1 MVLDDG
7 VYIVCNFAP
16 NALLDTYVSMDIEE
30 SLYQLNNK
38 QTMNR
43 TVRTLLGLLTVG
55 LVALTSCKKDNQEP
69 KKNEGS
75 TYVSVAINLQSSL
88 RAGDSDDKEFN
99 YKGTWNG
106 KDAIETVDV
115 YVVGNGEV
123 SYGQYQANDFKINKA
138 TDGDNISIKP
148 NKAILT
154 TPGAKKIYALI
165 NAPKAITETLEKSMP
180 AHFNE
185 AYAKAVE
192 TMKTADVARA
202 NGDKEDLIMM
212 SNADECKIDV
222 EDGVSKEDAKQG
234 PKNLAKVNVKRVVA
248 RVILTTTKP
257 SYEIKLED
265 GTVLGTISDITYAVA
280 QGEKAFY
287 ISQQKNEAGSIITPG
302 YDFLPLVD
310 AANPSKLTNYA
321 DQAKIYD
328 YSDLHATVTTPRPA
342 LVADN
347 LKEALEIGKKSLES
361 SAFIFEASHPFGE
374 NGQTIADYSGG
385 FRRGNTP
392 YVLVRTKF
400 TPNLDL
406 FYNDY
411 QRQQFEK
418 GDGSFYRGED
428 GLFYAKNRTVNPKVG
443 QTVVPKQKYTKF
455 EAGKVLYHVF
465 VNPDDVLKTLDA
477 PAYRNN
483 IYHISVTGFK
493 TLGLNWNPLYPEDP
507 DTPDQKNP
515 DPKPKDDPNTPPY
528 VPGDK
533 NTPKETYLAVEVNVV
548 PWNVHSY
555 GIELSL

>member
-1 MVLDDG
+1 MLT
-7 VYIVCNFAP
+7 FASTS
-16 NALLDTYVSMDIEE
+16 LMTSLFRWDIEE
-30 SLYQLNNK
+30 TLYQSNNK

-43 TVRTLLGLLTVG
+43 TVRTLLGLLTIG
-55 LVALTSCKKDNQEP
+55 LVALTSCKKDEKEP
-69 KKNEGS
+69 QKNEGT

-88 RAGDSDDKEFN
+88 RAGTGTTDDEFN
-99 YKGTWNG
+99 PKGTWNG
-106 KDAIETVDV
+106 KDAIESVAV
-115 YVVGNGEV
+115 YVVGDGEV
-123 SYGQYQANDFKINKA
+123 SYGKFSLNDFNITPA
-138 TDGDNISIKP
+138 TDGDNITIKP
-148 NKAILT
+148 KNAILT

-165 NAPKAITETLEKSMP
+165 NAPEAITKTLEKSMP

-202 NGDKEDLIMM
+202 NTEKEDLIMM
-212 SNADECKIDV
+212 SNSDECKIDV
-222 EDGVSKEDAKQG
+222 EDGVSKEEAKQG
-234 PKNLAKVNVKRVVA
+234 PKNLAKVSVKRVVA
-248 RVILTTTKP
+248 RVILTTTQP

-302 YDFLPLVD
+302 YKFLPAVD
-310 AANPSKLTNYA
+310 PADKSKLTTSSYE

-328 YSDLHATVTTPRPA
+328 YDDLHTTVDKPRNA
-342 LVADN
+342 LVAADLN
-347 LKEALEIGKKSLES
+347 SALEIGKKSLES
-361 SAFIFEASHPFGE
+361 SAFIFEASHKFGT
-374 NGQTIADYSGG
+374 GSTLKDYTGD

-400 TPNLDL
+400 TPNKDL

-428 GLFYAKNRTVNPKVG
+428 GLFYAKNRTVNPKVS

-455 EAGKVLYHVF
+455 EKGKVLYHVF
-465 VNPDDVLKTLDA
+465 VNPDDVYKTLNA

-493 TLGLNWNPLYPEDP
+493 SLGLNWNPLYPEDP
-507 DTPDQKNP
+507 DTTDPQKNP

-528 VPGDK
+528 VPGDF
-533 NTPKETYLAVEVNVV
+533 NTPKETYMAVEINVI
-548 PWNVHSY
+548 PWNVHTY
-555 GIELSL
+555 DIVLGL

>member
-1 MVLDDG
+1 
-7 VYIVCNFAP
+7 
-16 NALLDTYVSMDIEE
+16 
-30 SLYQLNNK
+30 
-38 QTMNR
+38 MNR
-43 TVRTLLGLLTVG
+43 TVRTLLGLLAVG
-55 LVALTSCKKDNQEP
+55 LVALTSCKQDRTEP
-69 KKNEGS
+69 QKNEGS

-88 RAGDSDDKEFN
+88 RAGDSSDDKEFN

-106 KDAIETVDV
+106 KDAIETIAV
-115 YVVGNGEV
+115 YVVGDGSV
-123 SYGQYQANDFKINKA
+123 SYGQYTKADFDIVKA
-138 TDGDNISIKP
+138 TDDANITIKP
-148 NKAILT
+148 KSAILT
-154 TPGAKKIYALI
+154 KPGTKKVYALI
-165 NAPKAITETLEKSMP
+165 NAPEEITKLLEKSMP

-192 TMKTADVARA
+192 NMTTAQVARA
-202 NGDKEDLIMM
+202 NAAKEDLIMM
-212 SNADECKIDV
+212 SNAAECKIDV

-234 PKNLAKVNVKRVVA
+234 PKNLAKVSVKRVVA

-257 SYEIKLED
+257 SYDITLQD

-287 ISQQKNEAGSIITPG
+287 ISQQKNKAGSIITPG
-302 YDFLPLVD
+302 YNFLPAVD
-310 AANPSKLTNYA
+310 PANKSKLTNYA
-321 DQAKIYD
+321 EQEKTYD

-342 LVADN
+342 LVAES
-347 LKEALEIGKKSLES
+347 LTAALEIGKKSLES

-374 NGQTIADYSGG
+374 NGQTIADYTGG

-392 YVLVRTKF
+392 YVLVRAKF
-400 TPNLDL
+400 TPNDNA

-411 QRQQFEK
+411 QKNMFKR
-418 GDGSFYRGED
+418 GDGTFYRGED
-428 GLFYAKNRTVNPKVG
+428 GLLYARNKPFKSKRANEI
-443 QTVVPKQKYTKF
+443 VPEQKYTEFK
-455 EAGKVLYHVF
+455 AGKVLYHVF
-465 VNPDDVLKTLDA
+465 VNPDNVAKTLDA

-528 VPGDK
+528 VPGDF
-533 NTPKETYLAVEVNVV
+533 NTPKETYLAVEVNVI

-555 GIELSL
+555 NIELSL

>member
-1 MVLDDG
+1 MLT
-7 VYIVCNFAP
+7 FAP
-16 NALLDTYVSMDIEE
+16 NIPLDTFVSMNIEE
-30 SLYQLNNK
+30 SLYQSNNK

-43 TVRTLLGLLTVG
+43 TVRILLGLLTIG
-55 LVALTSCKKDNQEP
+55 LVALTSCKQDRTEP
-69 KKNEGS
+69 QKNEGT

-88 RAGDSDDKEFN
+88 RAGDSSDDKEFN

-115 YVVGNGEV
+115 YVVGDGEV
-123 SYGQYQANDFKINKA
+123 SYGKFSLNDFNITPA
-138 TDGDNISIKP
+138 TDGDNITIKP
-148 NKAILT
+148 KNAILT
-154 TPGAKKIYALI
+154 KPGTKKVYALI
-165 NAPKAITETLEKSMP
+165 NAPEEITKTLEKSMP

-192 TMKTADVARA
+192 NMTTAQVARA
-202 NGDKEDLIMM
+202 NAAKEDLIMM

-222 EDGVSKEDAKQG
+222 EDGVSKEEAKQG

-248 RVILTTTKP
+248 RVILTTTQP

-265 GTVLGTISDITYAVA
+265 GTVLGKIENITYAVA

-287 ISQQKNEAGSIITPG
+287 ISQKNEAGSIITPG
-302 YDFLPLVD
+302 YNFLPAV
-310 AANPSKLTNYA
+310 NPADKSKLTNYE
-321 DQAKIYD
+321 DQAKTYD
-328 YSDLHATVTTPRPA
+328 YSDLHSTVTTPRA
-342 LVADN
+342 AIVADN
-347 LKEALEIGKKSLES
+347 LTAALEIGKKSLES

-374 NGQTIADYSGG
+374 NGQTIVDYSGG

-411 QRQQFEK
+411 QRNLFKK
-418 GDGSFYRGED
+418 GDGTFYRGED
-428 GLFYAKNRTVNPKVG
+428 GLFYAKDRPFTSKVG
-443 QTVVPKQKYTKF
+443 AAVPKQKYTKF

-465 VNPDDVLKTLDA
+465 VNPDNVAKTLDA

-507 DTPDQKNP
+507 DTPDGQKNP

-528 VPGDK
+528 VPGDF
-533 NTPKETYLAVEVNVV
+533 NTPKETYLAVEVNVI

-555 GIELSL
+555 DIELSL

>member
-1 MVLDDG
+1 
-7 VYIVCNFAP
+7 
-16 NALLDTYVSMDIEE
+16 
-30 SLYQLNNK
+30 
-38 QTMNR
+38 MNR
-43 TVRTLLGLLTVG
+43 TVRTLLGLLTIG
-55 LVALTSCKKDNQEP
+55 LVALTSCKKDEKEP
-69 KKNEGS
+69 QKNEGT

-88 RAGDSDDKEFN
+88 RAGDSSDDKEFN
-99 YKGTWNG
+99 DKGTWNG
-106 KDAIETVDV
+106 KDAIETIAV
-115 YVVGNGEV
+115 YVVGDGSV
-123 SYGQYQANDFKINKA
+123 SYGQYTMADFKIDKA
-138 TDGDNISIKP
+138 TDDTNITIKP

-165 NAPKAITETLEKSMP
+165 NAPKTITETLEKSMP

-192 TMKTADVARA
+192 NMTTAQVARA
-202 NGDKEDLIMM
+202 NEEKGEKKDVIMM

-222 EDGVSKEDAKQG
+222 EDGATKEEAIQG
-234 PKNLAKVNVKRVVA
+234 TKNRAKVNVKRVVA

-287 ISQQKNEAGSIITPG
+287 ISQHKDKAGSIITPG
-302 YDFLPLVD
+302 YKFLPAVD
-310 AANPSKLTNYA
+310 PADKSKLTNYEE
-321 DQAKIYD
+321 QAKVYD
-328 YSDLHATVTTPRPA
+328 YSDLRYTVDNPRAA
-342 LVADN
+342 LVAEN
-347 LKEALEIGKKSLES
+347 LTAALEIGKKSLES
-361 SAFIFEASHPFGE
+361 SAFIFEASHKFGGA
-374 NGQTIADYSGG
+374 GQTITDYTGG

-400 TPNLDL
+400 TPADNA
-406 FYNDY
+406 FYNEY
-411 QRQQFEK
+411 QRNLFKK
-418 GDGSFYRGED
+418 GDGTFYRGED
-428 GLFYAKNRTVNPKVG
+428 GLLYARNKPFKSKRTNEI
-443 QTVVPKQKYTKF
+443 VPEQKYTKF
-455 EAGKVLYHVF
+455 EGGKVLYHVF
-465 VNPDDVLKTLDA
+465 VNPDNVAKTLDA

-507 DTPDQKNP
+507 DTPTPDQKNP

-533 NTPKETYLAVEVNVV
+533 NTPDETYMAVEVNVI

-555 GIELSL
+555 DIELSL

>member
-1 MVLDDG
+1 
-7 VYIVCNFAP
+7 
-16 NALLDTYVSMDIEE
+16 
-30 SLYQLNNK
+30 
-38 QTMNR
+38 MNR
-43 TVRTLLGLLTVG
+43 TVRTLLGLLTIG
-55 LVALTSCKKDNQEP
+55 LVALTSCKKDEKEP
-69 KKNEGS
+69 QKNEGT

-88 RAGDSDDKEFN
+88 RAGKSDDDKEFN

-106 KDAIETVDV
+106 KDAIETIAV
-115 YVVGNGEV
+115 YVVGDGEV
-123 SYGQYQANDFKINKA
+123 SYGQYTRADFKIDKA
-138 TDGDNISIKP
+138 TDDTNITIKP

-154 TPGAKKIYALI
+154 KPGTKKVYALI
-165 NAPKAITETLEKSMP
+165 NAPEEITKLLEKSMP

-192 TMKTADVARA
+192 GMTTAQVARA
-202 NGDKEDLIMM
+202 NGEKEDLIMM
-212 SNADECKIDV
+212 SNSAECKI
-222 EDGVSKEDAKQG
+222 EITDGVTKEEAIQG
-234 PKNLAKVNVKRVVA
+234 PKNLAKVDVKRVVA
-248 RVILTTTKP
+248 RVILTTTKD
-257 SYEIKLED
+257 SYDIKLQD
-265 GTVLGTISDITYAVA
+265 GTVLGTISNITYAVA

-287 ISQQKNEAGSIITPG
+287 ISQQKDKAGSIITPG
-302 YDFLPLVD
+302 YKFLPAV
-310 AANPSKLTNYA
+310 NPADKSKLTNYA
-321 DQAKIYD
+321 EQEKTYD

-361 SAFIFEASHPFGE
+361 SAFIFEASHKFGE
-374 NGQTIADYSGG
+374 TGQTIADYSGD

-400 TPNLDL
+400 TPNKDL

-411 QRQQFEK
+411 QRQLFEK
-418 GDGSFYRGED
+418 AVAKGDFSFYRGED
-428 GLFYAKNRTVNPKVG
+428 GLFYAKNRPFISKKQNE
-443 QTVVPKQKYTKF
+443 VVPKQKYTKF
-455 EAGKVLYHVF
+455 EGGKVLYHVF

-528 VPGDK
+528 VPGDF
-533 NTPKETYLAVEVNVV
+533 NTPKETYLAVEVNVI

-555 GIELSL
+555 DIELSL

>member
-1 MVLDDG
+1 
-7 VYIVCNFAP
+7 
-16 NALLDTYVSMDIEE
+16 
-30 SLYQLNNK
+30 
-38 QTMNR
+38 MNR
-43 TVRTLLGLLTVG
+43 TVRILLGLLTIG
-55 LVALTSCKKDNQEP
+55 LVALTSCKKEP
-69 KKNEGS
+69 EKPQNEGT

-88 RAGDSDDKEFN
+88 RAGTGTTDDEFN
-99 YKGTWNG
+99 PKGTWNG
-106 KDAIETVDV
+106 KDAIETIAV
-115 YVVGNGEV
+115 YVVGDGSV
-123 SYGQYQANDFKINKA
+123 SYGQYTKADFKINKA

-165 NAPKAITETLEKSMP
+165 NAPEAITKTLEKSMP

-192 TMKTADVARA
+192 DMKTADVARDVTRE
-202 NGDKEDLIMM
+202 NGEKEDVIMM

-222 EDGVSKEDAKQG
+222 IDGVSKEEAKT
-234 PKNLAKVNVKRVVA
+234 KNLAKVNVKRVVA
-248 RVILTTTKP
+248 RVILTTTQP
-257 SYEIKLED
+257 SYDIKLQD

-280 QGEKAFY
+280 QGERAFY
-287 ISQQKNEAGSIITPG
+287 ISQQKNKGGSIITPG
-302 YDFLPLVD
+302 YSFLPAV
-310 AANPSKLTNYA
+310 NPADKSKLTNYA

-328 YSDLHATVTTPRPA
+328 YDDLQTTVDNPRKA
-342 LVADN
+342 LVAEN
-347 LKEALEIGKKSLES
+347 LTAALEIGKKSLES
-361 SAFIFEASHPFGE
+361 SAFIFEASHKFGE
-374 NGQTIADYSGG
+374 AGQTIADYSGG

-400 TPNLDL
+400 TPNDNA

-411 QRQQFEK
+411 QKNMFKR
-418 GDGSFYRGED
+418 GDGTFYRGED
-428 GLFYAKNRTVNPKVG
+428 GLLYARNKPFKSKRTNEI
-443 QTVVPKQKYTKF
+443 VPEQKYTEYK
-455 EAGKVLYHVF
+455 AGKVLYHVF

-528 VPGDK
+528 VPGDF
-533 NTPKETYLAVEVNVV
+533 NTPKETYLAVEVNVI

-555 GIELSL
+555 NIELGL

>member
-1 MVLDDG
+1 
-7 VYIVCNFAP
+7 
-16 NALLDTYVSMDIEE
+16 
-30 SLYQLNNK
+30 
-38 QTMNR
+38 MNR
-43 TVRTLLGLLTVG
+43 TVRTLLGLLTIG

-123 SYGQYQANDFKINKA
+123 SYGLYQANDFKINKA

-202 NGDKEDLIMM
+202 NGDKEDVIMM
-212 SNADECKIDV
+212 SNSEECTVDI
-222 EDGVSKEDAKQG
+222 EDGVTKEEAIAG
-234 PKNLAKVNVKRVVA
+234 EKNYAKVNVQRVVA

-257 SYEIKLED
+257 SYEIKLQD
-265 GTVLGTISDITYAVA
+265 GTVLGKIENITYAVA

-287 ISQQKNEAGSIITPG
+287 ISQKKEDGIIKTPG
-302 YDFLPLVD
+302 YKFLPLVKPTD
-310 AANPSKLTNYA
+310 KSKLTNYEE
-321 DQAKIYD
+321 QAKVYD

-342 LVADN
+342 PVAASLGD
-347 LKEALEIGKKSLES
+347 ALEIGKKSLES
-361 SAFIFEASHPFGE
+361 SAFIFEASHMFGE
-374 NGQTIADYSGG
+374 EGQTVKTYTGD

-428 GLFYAKNRTVNPKVG
+428 GLFYAKNKSGNPKVPA
-443 QTVVPKQKYTKF
+443 QKVPNQKYTEYK
-455 EAGKVLYHVF
+455 AGKVLYHVF
-465 VNPDDVLKTLDA
+465 VNPDDVYKTLNA

-493 TLGLNWNPLYPEDP
+493 SLGLNWNPLYPEDP
-507 DTPDQKNP
+507 DDPENPQKNP

-533 NTPKETYLAVEVNVV
+533 NTPEETYMAVEVNVV
-548 PWNVHSY
+548 PWSVHTY
-555 GIELSL
+555 DIVLGL